1 MNNRWTVQEESKLLK
16 LLASGK
22 TCKELTG
29 GFNRSEN
36 ALELRVKKIIYENIT
51 KGKEPERISTL
62 LNYPKDKVMQYYYS
76 YKDYIGKQQGGNIG
90 SENNR
95 VDKITQLEMN
105 MNQEAK
111 QNINGGSTG
120 NTGNTG
126 NNMINNIKD
135 IKGGNGGNNGN
146 NGISGNSGIS
156 KFESIENQNKNMKLI
171 IENYILKQKLAKLLK
186 TKNHDLYRESIKTL
200 LG

>member
-36 ALELRVKKIIYENIT
+36 ALELRLKKIIYENIT
-51 KGKEPERISTL
+51 NGKEPERIAVL

-76 YKDYIGKQQGGNIG
+76 YKDYIGNQQGGTNNNNIDNSNDNTDKG
-90 SENNR
+90 TNIDKFNKLDQINN
-95 VDKITQLEMN
+95 QMN
-105 MNQEAK
+105 NQIINQPNLNPPFFKHVESK
-111 QNINGGSTG
+111 QFHMNGGDKVFSL
-120 NTGNTG
+120 
-126 NNMINNIKD
+126 
-135 IKGGNGGNNGN
+135 
-146 NGISGNSGIS
+146 
-156 KFESIENQNKNMKLI
+156 ENQNKHMKLI

-186 TKNHDLYRESIKTL
+186 TKNNNLYKESIKTL

>member
-16 LLASGK
+16 LLATGK
-22 TCKELTG
+22 TCKELSG

-51 KGKEPERISTL
+51 NGKEPERIAVL

-76 YKDYIGKQQGGNIG
+76 YKDYIGKQQGGM
-90 SENNR
+90 NNNS
-95 VDKITQLEMN
+95 D
-105 MNQEAK
+105 
-111 QNINGGSTG
+111 NINKSINPTT
-120 NTGNTG
+120 NDKFNKLDQINQINQL
-126 NNMINNIKD
+126 NNEKSQISKQHDLNQM
-135 IKGGNGGNNGN
+135 KGGEKVF
-146 NGISGNSGIS
+146 SL
-156 KFESIENQNKNMKLI
+156 ENQNKHMKLI

-186 TKNHDLYRESIKTL
+186 TKNHDLYKESIKTL

>member
-22 TCKELTG
+22 TCKDLTG

-51 KGKEPERISTL
+51 KGKEPERIATL

-76 YKDYIGKQQGGNIG
+76 YKDYIGKQSGGDINNNNNSNNNNNNNNNNNI
-90 SENNR
+90 NND
-95 VDKITQLEMN
+95 VKSDKITQLEKIN
-105 MNQEAK
+105 TNQESK
-111 QNINGGSTG
+111 PNIT
-120 NTGNTG
+120 
-126 NNMINNIKD
+126 
-135 IKGGNGGNNGN
+135 GGNK
-146 NGISGNSGIS
+146 ID
-156 KFESIENQNKNMKLI
+156 SIETQNKHIKLL

-186 TKNHDLYRESIKTL
+186 TKNNNLYKESIKTL
-200 LG
+200 FG